1 MRKLKFG
8 IFLPFYAFQTKAPNE
23 YYELLKSIVLECERL
38 GYDSVWLDD
47 HLMYNNWPILE
58 PWITLSALSALTSRI
73 RLGTMVTCNAHRNP
87 ALLAK
92 TAATLDV
99 ISNGRLEFGVGAGC
113 QKAEHLAYGFGF
125 PNSSIRIED
134 LGEALE
140 VITRLWTQEKAN
152 YKGKHYNLRDA
163 VCEPKP
169 LQKPHPPITVGGGGE
184 KLTMKITA
192 KYADR
197 FDWGSL
203 SIIDDYK
210 RKLELLREQCKVVG
224 RDFGEIERSCWPGGQ
239 VLIAQNQRELDEMLS
254 LRKPASL
261 PMDEFRKG
269 NLSGTPNECRKQL
282 QVYADLGV
290 TYFMLYFADL
300 PSTHGLKLF
309 SEEVIKKKQLEVSP
323 HNM

>member
-1 MRKLKFG
+1 LRKLKFG
-8 IFLPFYAFQTKAPNE
+8 VFLPFYAFQTKTPTE
-23 YYELLKSIVLECERL
+23 YFEQLKTIVLKCERL

-47 HLMYNNWPILE
+47 HLMNNNWPILE
-58 PWITLSALSALTSRI
+58 PWITLSALSSLTNKI

-99 ISNGRLEFGVGAGC
+99 LSNGRLEFGVGAGC
-113 QKAEHLAYGFGF
+113 QEAEHLAFGYGF
-125 PNSSIRIED
+125 PKASVRIEG

-152 YKGKHYNLRDA
+152 YKGKHYTLKEA
-163 VCEPKP
+163 VCIPKP

-184 KLTMKITA
+184 KLTMKIIA

-203 SIIDDYK
+203 SSVEDYK
-210 RKLELLREQCKVVG
+210 RKLELLQEQCKVIG
-224 RDFGEIERSCWPGGQ
+224 RNFGEIERSCWPGGQ
-239 VLIAQNQRELDEMLS
+239 VLIVKNQRELKEMIS
-254 LRKPASL
+254 LRKPSSL

-269 NLSGTPNECRKQL
+269 NLFGTPKECRKQL
-282 QVYADLGV
+282 QVYVDLGV

-300 PSTHGLKLF
+300 PSTDSLELY
-309 SEEVIKKKQLEVSP
+309 SEGVVRKYS
-323 HNM
+323 

>member
-8 IFLPFYAFQTKAPNE
+8 VFLPFYAFQTKTSTE
-23 YYELLKSIVLECERL
+23 YFELLKTIVLKCERL

-58 PWITLSALSALTSRI
+58 PWITLSALSSLTNKI
-73 RLGTMVTCNAHRNP
+73 RLGTLVTCNAHRNP

-99 ISNGRLEFGVGAGC
+99 LSNGRIEFGVGAGC
-113 QKAEHLAYGFGF
+113 QEAEHLAYGYGF
-125 PNSSIRIED
+125 PKANVRIEG

-152 YKGKHYNLRDA
+152 YQGKHYTLKEA

-197 FDWGSL
+197 CDWGSL
-203 SIIDDYK
+203 SSAEDYK
-210 RKLELLREQCKVVG
+210 RKLGLLQEQCKVVG
-224 RDFGEIERSCWPGGQ
+224 RDFGEIELSCWPGGQ
-239 VLIAQNQRELDEMLS
+239 VLIVQKQRELEEMIS
-254 LRKPASL
+254 LRKPSSL

-269 NLSGTPNECRKQL
+269 NLSGTPNECLEQL
-282 QVYADLGV
+282 QVYVDLGV

-300 PSTHGLKLF
+300 PSTNGLKLF
-309 SEEVIKKKQLEVSP
+309 SEAVVKKI
-323 HNM
+323 